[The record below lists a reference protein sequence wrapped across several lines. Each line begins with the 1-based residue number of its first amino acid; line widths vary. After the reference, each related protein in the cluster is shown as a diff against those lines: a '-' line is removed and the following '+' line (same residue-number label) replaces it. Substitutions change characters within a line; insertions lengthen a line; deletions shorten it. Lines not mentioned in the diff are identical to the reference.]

1 MQAERRTVERRRFT
15 VDEMSEASI
24 FREDDRVELIDGE
37 VEGLASEALP
47 GLLVPVDD
55 ASGE

>member
-15 VDEMSEASI
+15 VDEMSEAGI
-24 FREDDRVELIDGE
+24 FREDDRVDLVDGVVEEL
-37 VEGLASEALP
+37 APEALP

-55 ASGE
+55 ASEE